1 MKSTATTES
10 VVVPALES
18 GSIVPGLRTLR
29 SCGAAVITVA
39 RIAAMRATITYRYY
53 ARTVTDRDFLEQ
65 REPAIPVRDEFLRLA
80 VDLDT
85 ETRFISDVDKI
96 IHHSAYQQIIG
107 LGHEV
112 VPFLL
117 LDLDQHPGRWL
128 WALHSITGANPVPSS
143 ALGNVKKMASAWS
156 EWGKHNGII

>member
-1 MKSTATTES
+1 MSTAS
-10 VVVPALES
+10 MKRVVVPAQES
-18 GSIVPGLRTLR
+18 GSIVPSLRTLR
-29 SCGAAVITVA
+29 SSGAAAITVA
-39 RIAAMRATITYRYY
+39 RIAAITPTIMYRYY
-53 ARTVTDRDFLEQ
+53 ARTVTNRDFLEQ

-85 ETRFISDVDKI
+85 ETRFISDVNKI

-117 LDLDQHPGRWL
+117 RDLDQHPGRWL

-143 ALGNVKKMASAWS
+143 ALGNVKKMARAWS
-156 EWGKHNGII
+156 EWGKQKGII